1 MRPDLD
7 AINALDA
14 VVRHGGFARA
24 AAALNRV
31 QSAVSYQVEK
41 LEAQL
46 GVALLDRSGYR
57 VRLTP
62 EGEALLA
69 EGRRLLTQADRMA
82 SMARQFAGG
91 WEPRLTMILDGIL
104 PLETTLRALRTLAEE
119 KVPTRIQL
127 KVEYLSGVQLRFE
140 KDEADIMVVKDYEG
154 RPDLEAHPLREV
166 ECVLCVSRRH
176 PLAARPRVTLR
187 DLHEHVELS
196 VQDSSGRGDDE
207 HMFGG
212 DRVFYLDGFIA
223 KKQALRMGLGF
234 GWMPRYLVNRELHT
248 GTLRE
253 VRDAGGSR
261 YHFTPLLV
269 HRATA
274 PLGRTGRR
282 LAELLVGGSWADHGE
297 PADFACAVK

>member
-7 AINALDA
+7 AVNALDA
-14 VVRHGGFARA
+14 VVRHGGFAGA

-46 GVALLDRSGYR
+46 GVALLDRTGYR

-62 EGEALLA
+62 EGETLLA
-69 EGRRLLTQADRMA
+69 EGRRLLGQADRMA

-140 KDEADIMVVKDYEG
+140 KDSADIMVVKDYEG
-154 RPDLEAHPLREV
+154 RPDLEAHPLGEV

-176 PLAARPRVTLR
+176 PLADCPRVRLR

-234 GWMPRYLVNRELHT
+234 GWMPRYLINRELHA
-248 GTLRE
+248 GTLME
-253 VRDAGGSR
+253 VRYAGGSR
-261 YHFTPLLV
+261 YRFTPLLV
-269 HRATA
+269 HRVTA

-282 LAELLVGGSWADHGE
+282 LAELLVGAALADH
-297 PADFACAVK
+297 AT

>member
-1 MRPDLD
+1 MRPDID

-24 AAALNRV
+24 ATALNRV

-46 GVALLDRSGYR
+46 GVQLLDRTHHR
-57 VRLTP
+57 VHLTP
-62 EGEALLA
+62 AGEALLV
-69 EGRRLLTQADRMA
+69 EGRRLLGQADRMA

-91 WEPRLTMILDGIL
+91 WEPRLTVILDGIL
-104 PLETTLRALRTLAEE
+104 PLETTLRALKTLAEE
-119 KVPTRIQL
+119 KVPTRVQL
-127 KVEYLSGVQLRFE
+127 KVEYLGGVQSRFE
-140 KDEADIMVVKDYEG
+140 KDNADIMVVKDYVG
-154 RPDLEAHPLREV
+154 SPDLEAHRLREV
-166 ECVLCVSRRH
+166 ECVLCVSPRH
-176 PLAARPRVTLR
+176 PLADRSRVTLQE
-187 DLHEHVELS
+187 LHEHVELS

-212 DRVFYLDGFIA
+212 ERVFYLDGFIA

-234 GWMPRYLVNRELHT
+234 GWMPRNLVNRELHS

-253 VRDAGGSR
+253 VRYTGGSR
-261 YHFTPLLV
+261 YSFIPLLV

-282 LAELLVGGSWADHGE
+282 LAQLLVGGSLAAHGE
-297 PADFACAVK
+297 

>member
-7 AINALDA
+7 AVNALDA

-46 GVALLDRSGYR
+46 GVPLLDRSHYR

-62 EGEALLA
+62 AGEALLA
-69 EGRRLLTQADRMA
+69 EGRRLLGHADRMA
-82 SMARQFAGG
+82 SMAGQFASG
-91 WEPRLTMILDGIL
+91 WEPRLTVILDGIL
-104 PLETTLRALRTLAEE
+104 PLETTLRALKTLADE

-127 KVEYLSGVQLRFE
+127 KVEYLGGVQFRFE
-140 KDEADIMVVKDYEG
+140 KDNADIMVVKDYAG
-154 RPDLEAHPLREV
+154 RPDLEAHRLEEV
-166 ECVLCVSRRH
+166 QCILCVSPQH
-176 PLAARPRVTLR
+176 PLAGRSHVTLSE
-187 DLHEHVELS
+187 LHEHIELS
-196 VQDSSGRGDDE
+196 VQDSSDRGDDE

-212 DRVFYLDGFIA
+212 ERVFYLDGFVA

-234 GWMPRYLVNRELHT
+234 GWMPRYLVNRELHA

-253 VRDAGGSR
+253 VRYAGGSR

-269 HRATA
+269 HRTTA

-282 LAELLVGGSWADHGE
+282 LAEVLVGRPLAGHAE
-297 PADFACAVK
+297 